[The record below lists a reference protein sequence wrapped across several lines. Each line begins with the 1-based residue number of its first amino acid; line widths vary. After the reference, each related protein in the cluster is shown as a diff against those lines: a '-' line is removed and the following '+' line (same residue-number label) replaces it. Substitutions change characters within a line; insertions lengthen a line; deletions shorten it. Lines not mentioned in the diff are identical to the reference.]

1 MLEHLKAQVL
11 EANLELPKRGL
22 VTYTWGNVSAR
33 DTQSGLV
40 IIKPSGLDYERMGA
54 GDMVVVDLDG
64 RVVEGSLRP
73 SSDLLTHLEL
83 YKRYPQIGGVVH
95 THSARATAWAQ
106 AGRSI
111 PFYGTTQADYFRGPI
126 PCTRDM
132 TQQEIEEAY
141 ELNTGKV
148 IIQTMEELGLN
159 PLEMPAMLCKNH
171 GAFTWGKDAAQAVH
185 NAVVLEEVA
194 KMAMWTEQL
203 NPGVQAAPE
212 ALLKKHYERKHGKNA
227 YYGQNQGE

>member
-1 MLEHLKAQVL
+1 MLEQLKRQVL
-11 EANLELPKRGL
+11 DANLELPRRGL

-33 DTQSGLV
+33 DRETNLV
-40 IIKPSGLDYERMGA
+40 IIKPSGLDYDVMRAE
-54 GDMVVVDLDG
+54 DMVVVDLEG
-64 RVVEGSLRP
+64 KAVEGHLRP

-83 YKRYPQIGGVVH
+83 YKRYPQIGGIVH

-111 PFYGTTQADYFRGPI
+111 PFYGTTQADYFRGSI

-132 TQQEIEEAY
+132 TSEEIEGAY
-141 ELNTGKV
+141 ELNTGLV
-148 IIQTMEELGLN
+148 IIETLDSLGLD
-159 PLEMPAMLCKNH
+159 PIEMPAMLCKNH
-171 GAFTWGKDAAQAVH
+171 GVFTWGKGAAEAVH

-194 KMAMWTEQL
+194 KMALWTEQL
-203 NPGVQAAPE
+203 NPGVQPAPE

-227 YYGQNQGE
+227 YYGQKKG

>member
-1 MLEHLKAQVL
+1 MLEQLKRQVL
-11 EANLELPKRGL
+11 DANLELPRRGL

-33 DTQSGLV
+33 DRETNLV
-40 IIKPSGLDYERMGA
+40 IIKPSGLDYDVMRAE
-54 GDMVVVDLDG
+54 DMVVVDLDG
-64 RVVEGSLRP
+64 RAMEGHLRP

-83 YKRYPQIGGVVH
+83 YKRYPQIGGIVH

-132 TQQEIEEAY
+132 TREEIEGAY
-141 ELNTGKV
+141 ELNTGLV
-148 IIQTMEELGLN
+148 IIETLDSLGLD
-159 PLEMPAMLCKNH
+159 PIEMPAMLCKNH
-171 GAFTWGKDAAQAVH
+171 GAFTWGKDAAEAVH

-194 KMAMWTEQL
+194 KMALWTEQL
-203 NPGVQAAPE
+203 NPGIQPAPE

-227 YYGQNQGE
+227 YYGQKKG

>member
-1 MLEHLKAQVL
+1 MLEQLKRQVL
-11 EANLELPKRGL
+11 DANLELPRRGL

-33 DTQSGLV
+33 DRETNLV
-40 IIKPSGLDYERMGA
+40 IIKPSGLDYDVMRAE
-54 GDMVVVDLDG
+54 DMVVVDLDG
-64 RVVEGSLRP
+64 RAMEGHLRP

-83 YKRYPQIGGVVH
+83 YKRYPQIGGIVH

-132 TQQEIEEAY
+132 TGEEIEGAY
-141 ELNTGKV
+141 ELNTGLV
-148 IIQTMEELGLN
+148 IIETLDSLGLD
-159 PLEMPAMLCKNH
+159 PIEMPAMLCKNH
-171 GAFTWGKDAAQAVH
+171 GAFTWGKDAAEAVH

-203 NPGVQAAPE
+203 NPGVQPAPE

-227 YYGQNQGE
+227 YYGQK